1 MEFFFDISYDHGEP
15 TRTYKLWGKLL
26 SLPFFTDYPGT
37 KTAKNDV
44 IEWFYVCK
52 MPLIFDLHVILIS
65 LTSFNILKLIA
76 NVHLSKHDSRF

>member
-15 TRTYKLWGKLL
+15 TRTYKLWGKLA
-26 SLPFFTDYPGT
+26 LPIFADYPST
-37 KTAKNDV
+37 KTAKKYV

-52 MPLIFDLHVILIS
+52 MPLIFDLHVISIS